1 MSRRAEKVWRNGKLI
16 DWDDANV
23 HVMSHALHY
32 GTSWFEGIRCYKTKR
47 GPEVFRLDD
56 HLKRLFASCKI
67 YRTEVGF
74 DFEDIRDGV
83 LETIRANSF
92 DSCYI
97 RPLVMRGA
105 GSIGVN
111 PLKAPVEV
119 FLLVWKWGKYLGEEA
134 LEQGVDVCVSS
145 WNRSAPN
152 THPALA
158 KAGGNYLNSGL
169 VSMEATTNGF
179 TEGIA
184 LDVQGTVSEGS
195 GENLFVVY
203 DGEVFTPPV
212 SSSILQGIT
221 RDTATTLLRE
231 RGKEVT
237 ERVIPRE
244 MLYLAD
250 ELFFTG
256 TAAEVTPIRSVD
268 RITVGGGSR
277 GPITEQLQKDFFDY
291 VEGRVD
297 DRHDW
302 LTPVYAERSVLSSR
316 SA

>member
-1 MSRRAEKVWRNGKLI
+1 MSIRAEKVWRNGKLI
-16 DWDDANV
+16 DWDDANI
-23 HVMSHALHY
+23 HVMAHALHY

-47 GPEVFRLDD
+47 GAEVFRLDD

-67 YRTEVGF
+67 YRTPIGYSSE
-74 DFEDIRDGV
+74 ELHEGV

-92 DSCYI
+92 QGCYV
-97 RPLVMRGA
+97 RPLVIRSA

-119 FLLVWKWGKYLGEEA
+119 FLLAWEWGKYLGEEA

-145 WNRSAPN
+145 WNRAAPN
-152 THPALA
+152 TTPSLA

-184 LDVQGTVSEGS
+184 LDVQGKVSEGS

-203 DGEVFTPPV
+203 EGKAFTPPV

-221 RDTATTLLRE
+221 RDTARTLLQE
-231 RGKEVT
+231 RDVPVSEQ
-237 ERVIPRE
+237 EIPRE
-244 MLYLAD
+244 MLYVAD

-268 RITVGGGSR
+268 RIKVGTGGR
-277 GPITEQLQKDFFDY
+277 GPVTRQLQKDFFDY

-297 DRHDW
+297 DRHGW
-302 LTPVYAERSVLSSR
+302 LTPVYAEQSVLSSR
-316 SA
+316 TA